1 MAQITNTE
9 YRIFWGQPVVVTA
22 QAQNYDNATFHRL
35 RLIVTIDTSVFEFS
49 SPVNSDALSVSFDI
63 SSAFQA
69 VADKFKYESSV
80 STPYPALTA
89 TVVAC
94 SDYMINGQEYS
105 GIDMSEATVIG
116 PLYAGK
122 LSDMERITGSVPERY
137 SRKPT
142 TPEIAFIG
150 WTSLQPTAI
159 GGSLTPT
166 VPNVTA
172 VNVSAGSAGGN
183 NLYGIP
189 APRNGYELRFINSLG
204 VHENIFVSGFP
215 IISTQIT
222 TEYHTVSRQE
232 TLANFS
238 RGVTVKSGDHEK
250 WEMSAGPFD
259 REWAR
264 WFVHEVLMARWMWI
278 GIKNDNLIR
287 YIPCHILPEET
298 TQIVRSKDASLL
310 EIPFTIELDI
320 EGGPL

>member
-22 QAQNYDNATFHRL
+22 QAQNYANATFHRL
-35 RLIVTIDTSVFEFS
+35 RLVVSIGTSVFEFS
-49 SPVNSDALSVSFDI
+49 SPVSSDALSVIFDI

-69 VADKFKYESSV
+69 VAEKYIYEV
-80 STPYPALTA
+80 TPPLSYPALTA

-94 SDYMINGQEYS
+94 SDYMLDGQEYS

-137 SRKPT
+137 TRKPT

-159 GGSLTPT
+159 GGSLSPSAPSVTSVT
-166 VPNVTA
+166 VP
-172 VNVSAGSAGGN
+172 AGFASGSN
-183 NLYGIP
+183 IYGIS
-189 APRNGYELRFINSLG
+189 APQDGYELRFINSLG
-204 VHENIFVSGFP
+204 VHENVFVSGFP
-215 IISTQIT
+215 VISSQIT
-222 TEYHTVSRQE
+222 TERYTISRQE

-238 RGVTVKSGDHEK
+238 HGVTVKSGDYEK

-287 YIPCHILPEET
+287 YVPCHILPEDT

-310 EIPFTIELDI
+310 EVPFTIELDI
-320 EGGPL
+320 EGSPL